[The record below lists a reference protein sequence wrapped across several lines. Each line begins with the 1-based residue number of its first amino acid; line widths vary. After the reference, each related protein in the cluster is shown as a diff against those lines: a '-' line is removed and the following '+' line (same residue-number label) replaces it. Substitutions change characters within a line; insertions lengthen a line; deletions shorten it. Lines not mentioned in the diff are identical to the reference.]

1 MKKFF
6 TTFALCTCFMATAQ
20 EKVKEVVKDDYQ
32 RNSLSIVVVDR
43 GDNFDAQVFSAVR
56 AIDLGDKF
64 DMNYIPTDRIE
75 LKAARANAIGGLDI
89 SKAVG
94 RNDLGKQIISYWFER
109 KADGTMSAERMIH
122 RGNYNADDQDIINAK
137 AAKVGPEALGDTGSA
152 LVNGSYVM
160 VLDYSGIS
168 SKKSDKGE
176 VTWSV
181 TTNAYV
187 YQIDYSKETEAEIYA
202 AWIYEDDTPE
212 AIAEKKAAYDRID
225 IGMKYKTTVSY
236 TSSASEKDGGLQAAI
251 IDGYGEAL
259 TRLEKQIPAWNVTTS
274 IVGRRPLTAKVGKK
288 EGVKNAMRFQAYK
301 FREDADGNLK
311 SIPKGYLRA
320 TKIADNRGMA
330 SGNTKA
336 SEFYQISGGKVD
348 EGMLIKQKNDLGMGV
363 SLGYKYNGLAPY
375 NLTIDYLAHIN
386 TKGFAHYALLN
397 VGYDMFS
404 GSKINDKVG
413 QYLDSGDLTGLTDGG
428 ISYINVGIGYGFGI
442 RAIRHI
448 ELVPFVMGG
457 GDYMLNHNDFL
468 DEDSGE
474 ENEDS
479 FMDKVAWFGNAGLR
493 INFNVKYPLQIFVQA
508 DYTMMFIK
516 EGSYYEAFNDL
527 LRVGDLGHKNSFG
540 IMAGVKWTF

>member
-1 MKKFF
+1 
-6 TTFALCTCFMATAQ
+6 MATAQ

-43 GDNFDAQVFSAVR
+43 GDSYDSQVFNAVR
-56 AIDLGDKF
+56 SINLGDKF
-64 DMNYIPTDRIE
+64 DMNYIPTDRMTI
-75 LKAARANAIGGLDI
+75 KTQRSSAIGGVDI

-94 RNDLGKQIISYWFER
+94 RTGLGKEIISYWFDR
-109 KADGTMSAERMIH
+109 KANGQMSADRMIH
-122 RGNYNADDQDIINAK
+122 RGNYNADDQDLMNAK
-137 AAKVGPEALGDTGSA
+137 AAKVGPEALGDTGSE
-152 LVNGSYVM
+152 LVKGSYVT

-168 SKKSDKGE
+168 STKNSKGE

-187 YQIDYSKETEAEIYA
+187 YQLDYTKETEEKVNA
-202 AWIYEDDTPE
+202 AWIYEDDTQE
-212 AIAEKKAAYDRID
+212 AIAEKNAAFDKINID
-225 IGMKYKTTVSY
+225 MKYKAAVSY
-236 TSSASEKDGGLQAAI
+236 TSSASEKDGGLQKAI
-251 IDGYGEAL
+251 VNGYDDVL

-301 FREDADGNLK
+301 FKEDAGGNLK

-330 SGNTKA
+330 TGSTKV

-375 NLTIDYLAHIN
+375 NLGIDYLAHIS

-404 GSKINDKVG
+404 GTKIGDKVG
-413 QYLDSGDLTGLTDGG
+413 KYLEGGDLTGLTDGG

-474 ENEDS
+474 ETEDS

-493 INFNVKYPLQIFVQA
+493 INFNVKYPFQIFVQA

-516 EGSYYEAFNDL
+516 DGSYYQAFNDL
-527 LRVGDLGHKNSFG
+527 LKVGDLGHKNSFG
-540 IMAGVKWTF
+540 IMAGIKWTF

>member
-251 IDGYGEAL
+251 IDGYGETL
-259 TRLEKQIPAWNVTTS
+259 TRLEKHVYGAEQ
-274 IVGRRPLTAKVGKK
+274 R
-288 EGVKNAMRFQAYK
+288 
-301 FREDADGNLK
+301 
-311 SIPKGYLRA
+311 
-320 TKIADNRGMA
+320 
-330 SGNTKA
+330 
-336 SEFYQISGGKVD
+336 
-348 EGMLIKQKNDLGMGV
+348 
-363 SLGYKYNGLAPY
+363 
-375 NLTIDYLAHIN
+375 
-386 TKGFAHYALLN
+386 
-397 VGYDMFS
+397 YDT
-404 GSKINDKVG
+404 
-413 QYLDSGDLTGLTDGG
+413 L
-428 ISYINVGIGYGFGI
+428 
-442 RAIRHI
+442 
-448 ELVPFVMGG
+448 
-457 GDYMLNHNDFL
+457 
-468 DEDSGE
+468 
-474 ENEDS
+474 S
-479 FMDKVAWFGNAGLR
+479 F
-493 INFNVKYPLQIFVQA
+493 P
-508 DYTMMFIK
+508 
-516 EGSYYEAFNDL
+516 
-527 LRVGDLGHKNSFG
+527 
-540 IMAGVKWTF
+540 